1 MKRCPACNRTYSD
14 ETFTFC
20 LADGSLLSA
29 PFDLEKTLVL
39 QTPPQPYRETEPTQ
53 LASNKAPLSRR
64 SSDSLYL
71 EFWKGFTEFCRI
83 QGTFLRLNKQST
95 RHWYAISLG
104 RAGFA
109 ISVTASSQKRR
120 LGCELYLSGE
130 NAKRNFKLLERDKR
144 AIEEKTGTLE
154 WEELPSRGASRIVL
168 YRSGIDIANK
178 STWNDSYTWL
188 KSEAELF
195 YNTFVPLIKELPR

>member
-1 MKRCPACNRTYSD
+1 MKRCPQCNRTYAD
-14 ETFTFC
+14 ETFAFC

-29 PFDLEKTLVL
+29 PYSSEDTLVL
-39 QTPPQPYRETEPTQ
+39 ETPPRPYDDLEATKLDSGRT
-53 LASNKAPLSRR
+53 SFSRGR
-64 SSDSLYL
+64 NEGLYL
-71 EFWKGFTEFCRI
+71 EFWKGFTEFCKT
-83 QGTFLRLNKQST
+83 QGTFLRLDKQST

-104 RAGFA
+104 RAGLA
-109 ISVTASSQKRR
+109 IAVTASSQKRR
-120 LGCELYLSGE
+120 LGCEIYLSGE
-130 NAKRNFKLLERDKR
+130 NAKRNFKLLERDKQ

-168 YRSGIDIANK
+168 YRPGIDITDK

-195 YNTFVPLIKELPR
+195 HQTFTPRIKALPR

>member
-1 MKRCPACNRTYSD
+1 MKRCPQCKRTYSD
-14 ETFTFC
+14 DTFSFC

-29 PFDLEKTLVL
+29 PFDSEKTLVL
-39 QTPPQPYRETEPTQ
+39 QPPPQPSRDIEATQ
-53 LASNKAPLSRR
+53 LDSDAIPLSRGR
-64 SSDSLYL
+64 SEGLYL
-71 EFWKGFTEFCRI
+71 EFWKGFTEFCRA

-104 RAGFA
+104 HAGFA

-120 LGCELYLSGE
+120 LGCEIYLSGD
-130 NAKRNFKLLERDKR
+130 NAKRNFKLLEHDKQ

-154 WEELPSRGASRIVL
+154 WQELPDRGACRIVL
-168 YRSGIDIANK
+168 YRSGIDITDT
-178 STWNDSYTWL
+178 STWNDSYAWL

-195 YNTFVPLIKELPR
+195 HQTFIPRIRQLPR

>member
-1 MKRCPACNRTYSD
+1 MKRCPQCSRTYSD
-14 ETFTFC
+14 DTFAFC

-29 PFDLEKTLVL
+29 PFDSERTLVL
-39 QTPPQPYRETEPTQ
+39 QAPPQHYRETVPTQ
-53 LASNKAPLSRR
+53 LDSYAVPLIKGR
-64 SSDSLYL
+64 SEGLYL
-71 EFWKGFTEFCRI
+71 EFWKGFTEFCRV

-120 LGCELYLSGE
+120 LGCEIYLSGD
-130 NAKRNFKLLERDKR
+130 NAKRNFKLLERDKQ

-168 YRSGIDIANK
+168 YRPGIDVADK
-178 STWNDSYTWL
+178 TTWADSYAWL
-188 KSEAELF
+188 KSKAELF
-195 YNTFVPLIKELPR
+195 HQIFTPYIRDLPR

>member
-1 MKRCPACNRTYSD
+1 MKRCPQCSRTYSD
-14 ETFTFC
+14 DTFAFC

-29 PFDLEKTLVL
+29 PFDSEKTLVI
-39 QTPPQPYRETEPTQ
+39 QTPSQSYRETVPTQ
-53 LASNKAPLSRR
+53 LDSNAAPISRGR
-64 SSDSLYL
+64 SEGLYL
-71 EFWKGFTEFCRI
+71 EFWKGFTEFCRV
-83 QGTFLRLNKQST
+83 QGTFLSLNKQST

-104 RAGFA
+104 RSGFA

-120 LGCELYLSGE
+120 LGCEIYLSGD
-130 NAKRNFKLLERDKR
+130 NAKRNFKLLERDKQ

-154 WEELPSRGASRIVL
+154 WQELPDRGACRIVL
-168 YRSGIDIANK
+168 YRSGINIADK

-195 YNTFVPLIKELPR
+195 HRTFTPRMRELPR